1 MSIDG
6 EAKIDSRQL
15 AERTGSGTS
24 AVQILRNRGLRRLLG
39 AFLAFSMAEYAT
51 WVAILLFAYER
62 TGPGSVGIVAVLM
75 LVPGALVAPAAAVF
89 GDRRD
94 RRLALIGGYLAYGI
108 GLATTAAMMESDAP
122 ILVVYLV
129 AGIGSAALV
138 VIRPT
143 QSAMLP
149 ALSRTPDELTSANGA
164 AGIVEGAGM
173 LLGPLLSAAVVS
185 VAGPSAVMAVGAAA
199 VLIGAL
205 LCVGLRPQTSVPTP
219 SIDQPIPNV
228 HQANHAGA
236 RVREPNAVLVGL
248 RAVVTDPDAR
258 LVVGLMSARMMMV
271 GAADVLFVLMA
282 LDLLGMGEPGAGIL
296 SAALGAGTIAGGA
309 LSVLLVG
316 SGRLSSVAAAGAC
329 LWGLALGLS
338 AWLASPLVA
347 FAMFVVGG
355 SGLAIVDVA
364 GRTILQRSVRD
375 EVLNRVFGVQE
386 GLAMAALAVGS
397 VLVPVFVDLVGLTGS
412 VLVTAA
418 LLPLIVVL
426 AWSRLVDLESRTPA
440 PKQVLALLRRTTLF
454 GPLPAPE
461 LEAIARRATWAS
473 VRAGEVLIRE
483 GDAGDRYYMLASGAV
498 RVEREGRPLR
508 DLAAGD
514 GFGEIALLR
523 DVPRTATVTTTA
535 ESVLLSIDRATFLR
549 AVTGNPGVAAHAEA
563 VVARAVM

>member
-1 MSIDG
+1 MSDDG
-6 EAKIDSRQL
+6 QADLESKPL
-15 AERTGSGTS
+15 AERYGSRIS
-24 AVQILRNRGLRRLLG
+24 AGRILRNRGLRRLLL
-39 AFLAFSMAEYAT
+39 AFLAFSTAEYAT

-62 TGPGSVGIVAVLM
+62 TGPGSVGVVAVLM
-75 LVPGALVAPAAAVF
+75 LVPAALVAPAAAVF

-108 GLATTAAMMESDAP
+108 GLAATAAMMESEAP

-138 VIRPT
+138 VVRPT
-143 QSAMLP
+143 QSALMP
-149 ALSRTPDELTSANGA
+149 ALSQTPDDLTSANGA
-164 AGIVEGAGM
+164 AGVVEGAGM
-173 LLGPLLSAAVVS
+173 LLGPLLAAAVVS
-185 VAGPSAVMAVGAAA
+185 LAGPSAVMAVGAAA
-199 VLIGAL
+199 ALIGAL
-205 LCVGLRPQTSVPTP
+205 LCVGLRPPTSVAAP
-219 SIDQPIPNV
+219 STDQPVPDV
-228 HQANHAGA
+228 HRANRAGA
-236 RVREPNAVLVGL
+236 RVRVPSAVLVGL
-248 RAVVTDPDAR
+248 RAVLTDPDAR
-258 LVVGLMSARMMMV
+258 LVIGLMSARMMMV

-309 LSVLLVG
+309 ISVLLVG

-329 LWGLALGLS
+329 LFGLALGFS

-397 VLVPVFVDLVGLTGS
+397 VLVPVFVNLVGLTGS
-412 VLVTAA
+412 ILITAA

-426 AWSRLVDLESRTPA
+426 AWSRLVDLEGRTPA
-440 PKQVLALLRRTTLF
+440 PTQAIALLRRTTLF

-461 LEAIARRATWAS
+461 LEAIARRATWAT
-473 VRAGEVLIRE
+473 VPAGVAVIRE
-483 GDAGDRYYMLASGAV
+483 GEGGDRFYILASGVV
-498 RVEREGRPLR
+498 RVEREGRHLR
-508 DLAAGD
+508 DLVAGD

-523 DVPRTATVTTTA
+523 DVPRTATVTATA
-535 ESVLLSIDRATFLR
+535 ESVLLTIDRATFLT
-549 AVTGNPGVAAHAEA
+549 AITGNPQVAARADA
-563 VVARAVM
+563 VVAGAAM